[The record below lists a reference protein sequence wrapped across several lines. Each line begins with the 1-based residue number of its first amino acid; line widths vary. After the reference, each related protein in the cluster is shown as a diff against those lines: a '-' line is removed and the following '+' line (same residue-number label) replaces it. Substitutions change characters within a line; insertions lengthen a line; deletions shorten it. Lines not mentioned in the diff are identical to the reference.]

1 MHELLFDTLVAS
13 IDSLGD
19 RLLILSHSL
28 AELHGVFFSLG
39 LLVRDTVEEV
49 SKAEIKERI
58 ALVGDALSLGE
69 LLGPVLDSRVAM
81 VDQRH

>member
-13 IDSLGD
+13 IDSLSD

>member
-1 MHELLFDTLVAS
+1 MLFDTLVAS
-13 IDSLGD
+13 IDSLSD